1 MKMSHR
7 EAEQIPMSQA
17 IAAAAAAFE
26 ETLEELSLSGSALE
40 LEDPEQ
46 LGRRAALLVAARAV
60 WDRHLGTLLDGR
72 QVQEFLGVQTRQA
85 VNDLMKRRRLL
96 GLPVKP
102 RRWAFPSFQFS
113 GSGRPYAILPDVL
126 TVFDGVVATP
136 YTVASWFV
144 SPHPLLNGQ
153 TPVEWLKADGD
164 PELVRQAAQ
173 RSAAR
178 MR

>member
-1 MKMSHR
+1 
-7 EAEQIPMSQA
+7 MSQA

-26 ETLEELSLSGSALE
+26 ETLEELGLSGSEVE
-40 LEDPEQ
+40 LEDPEG

-60 WDRHLGTLLDGR
+60 WDRHLGTMLDGR
-72 QVQEFLGVQTRQA
+72 QVQELLGVQTRQA
-85 VNDLMKRRRLL
+85 VNDLMKRGRLL
-96 GLPVKP
+96 GLPVKS

-113 GSGRPYAILPDVL
+113 GSGRPYTVLPDVL
-126 TVFDGVVATP
+126 AAFDGVVTTP

-144 SPHPLLNGQ
+144 SPHPLLDDQ
-153 TPVEWLKADGD
+153 TPAEWLSAGRDG
-164 PELVRQAAQ
+164 ELVRQAAQ

>member
-1 MKMSHR
+1 
-7 EAEQIPMSQA
+7 MSQA

-26 ETLEELSLSGSALE
+26 ETLEELGFSGAELD
-40 LEDPEQ
+40 LEDPEG
-46 LGRRAALLVAARAV
+46 LGRRAALLVVARAV
-60 WDRHLGTLLDGR
+60 WERHLGTMLDGR
-72 QVQEFLGVQTRQA
+72 QVQELLGVQTRQA

-113 GSGRPYAILPDVL
+113 SSGRPYDALPDVL
-126 TVFDGVVATP
+126 AAFDGVVASP

-144 SPHPLLNGQ
+144 SPHPLLDNKA
-153 TPVEWLKADGD
+153 PAAWLKSGRD
-164 PELVRQAAQ
+164 PDVVRQAAR
-173 RSAAR
+173 RSAAS

>member
-1 MKMSHR
+1 
-7 EAEQIPMSQA
+7 MSQA

-26 ETLEELSLSGSALE
+26 ETLEELGLSGSE
-40 LEDPEQ
+40 IEFEDPKG

-60 WDRHLGTLLDGR
+60 WDRHLGAMLDSR
-72 QVQEFLGVQTRQA
+72 QVQELLGVQTRQA
-85 VNDLMKRRRLL
+85 VNDLMKRGRLL

-113 GSGRPYAILPDVL
+113 SSGRPYAVLPDIL
-126 TVFDGVVATP
+126 AAFEGVAATP

-144 SPHPLLNGQ
+144 SPHPLLASQ
-153 TPVEWLKADGD
+153 TPAAWLRSGGD
-164 PELVRQAAQ
+164 PEVVRQAAL
-173 RSAAR
+173 RSATR

>member
-1 MKMSHR
+1 
-7 EAEQIPMSQA
+7 MSQA
-17 IAAAAAAFE
+17 IAAAVAAFE
-26 ETLEELSLSGSALE
+26 EMLEELSLSGSELE
-40 LEDPEQ
+40 LEDPAE

-72 QVQEFLGVQTRQA
+72 QVQELLGVHTRQA

-102 RRWAFPSFQFS
+102 RRWAFPSFQFAV
-113 GSGRPYAILPDVL
+113 SGRPYAILPDVL
-126 TVFDGVVATP
+126 TAFDGVVATP
-136 YTVASWFV
+136 YTIASWFV
-144 SPHPLLNGQ
+144 TPQPLLNGQ
-153 TPVEWLKADGD
+153 APAEWLKDGGD

>member
-1 MKMSHR
+1 
-7 EAEQIPMSQA
+7 MSQA

-26 ETLEELSLSGSALE
+26 ETLEELRLLGSELD
-40 LEDPEQ
+40 LEDPEGF
-46 LGRRAALLVAARAV
+46 GRRAALLVAARAV

-72 QVQEFLGVQTRQA
+72 QVQDLLGVQTRQA

-96 GLPVKP
+96 SLPVKS
-102 RRWAFPSFQFS
+102 RRWVFPSFQFS
-113 GSGRPYAILPDVL
+113 SSGRPYAVIPDVL
-126 TVFDGVVATP
+126 TAFDGVVATP

-144 SPHPLLNGQ
+144 SPHPLLDDE
-153 TPVEWLKADGD
+153 TPASWLKSGRDAA
-164 PELVRQAAQ
+164 LVRQAAE